1 MVIAGVVAEYNPF
14 HLGHAHHLE
23 ETRRRGATH
32 IVAVMSGQFV
42 QRGEPALLD
51 KWTRARA
58 ALSCGADLVLEL
70 PLPYAMA
77 TAQRFALGAVGL
89 LDALGCV
96 DLLSFGSDCG
106 DLDRLKACIRLLNAP
121 RFPQALGQF
130 LDRGMTFAAARQ
142 QAVRELGGAELAAT
156 LGRAN
161 DILALE
167 YLAALEQL
175 GSAMAPLAIPR
186 RGAGHDADR
195 PQGGFASASC
205 LRQMILEGQEE
216 WQTLV
221 PSRALPLYREAMG
234 RGMGPA
240 RLKALERPILAAVRT
255 LTREGVQQ
263 LPDLSE
269 GLENRLLKARGAASL
284 EELLGEIKTKRYPL
298 ARVRRLVLSA
308 FLQVRG
314 DLALARPP
322 YLRVLG
328 ANRRGFEVLSRAK
341 DTAQLPLDHS
351 LARLSR
357 RVPEAQ
363 VYLQTEALAGD
374 LWALALPKVGPA
386 GLEYTHPPVFLR
398 EEDGG
403 PQ

>member
-106 DLDRLKACIRLLNAP
+106 DLDRLKACIRLLNDP

-186 RGAGHDADR
+186 RERATTRTGPRG
-195 PQGGFASASC
+195 
-205 LRQMILEGQEE
+205 
-216 WQTLV
+216 
-221 PSRALPLYREAMG
+221 ALPAPPACG
-234 RGMGPA
+234 R
-240 RLKALERPILAAVRT
+240 
-255 LTREGVQQ
+255 
-263 LPDLSE
+263 
-269 GLENRLLKARGAASL
+269 
-284 EELLGEIKTKRYPL
+284 
-298 ARVRRLVLSA
+298 
-308 FLQVRG
+308 
-314 DLALARPP
+314 
-322 YLRVLG
+322 
-328 ANRRGFEVLSRAK
+328 
-341 DTAQLPLDHS
+341 
-351 LARLSR
+351 
-357 RVPEAQ
+357 
-363 VYLQTEALAGD
+363 
-374 LWALALPKVGPA
+374 
-386 GLEYTHPPVFLR
+386 
-398 EEDGG
+398 
-403 PQ
+403 